1 MPCNNIPLV
10 LLPGLLND
18 ERLWAHQVAA
28 FEPSRS
34 VFVADLAQDDSIAQM
49 ARRTLEQA
57 PPLFALAALSMGGYV
72 AMEIMRQAPERVVA
86 LALFD
91 TMVRPDSEDRARVR
105 RGLLELAK
113 LGKFMG
119 VTPHLLPKIIHPRSI
134 GTAAAQQVMDMAQS
148 IGREG
153 FIRQQQAIIERE
165 DYRSLLETI
174 SVPTLIVVGENDEIT
189 PLEESEFTRQGI
201 AGSRL
206 VIMPE
211 CGHLP
216 PLEYPQRTTELLQEW
231 LVGADLSAKRFTQFN
246 TAS

>member
-1 MPCNNIPLV
+1 MS
-10 LLPGLLND
+10 D
-18 ERLWAHQVAA
+18 
-28 FEPSRS
+28 SRS
-34 VFVADLAQDDSIAQM
+34 VFVADLSRDDSIEQM
-49 ARRTLEQA
+49 ARRTLDEA

-105 RGLLELAK
+105 RGLLELAQ

-119 VTPHLLPKIIHPRSI
+119 VTPHLLPRIIHARCV
-134 GTAAAQQVMDMAQS
+134 GTAAAQEVMDMAQT

-153 FIRQQQAIIERE
+153 FIRQQQAIINRR
-165 DYRSLLETI
+165 DYTPLLQAI

-189 PLEESEFTRQGI
+189 PLAESEFTHRGI
-201 AGSRL
+201 AGSHL
-206 VIMPE
+206 VVLPE

-216 PLEYPQRTTELLQEW
+216 PLEYPQRTSELLQEW
-231 LVGADLSAKRFTQFN
+231 LSPTVL
-246 TAS
+246 

>member
-1 MPCNNIPLV
+1 MACNNLPLV

-18 ERLWAHQVAA
+18 ERLWAHQTAA
-28 FEPSRS
+28 FESSRS
-34 VFVADLAQDDSIAQM
+34 VFVADLSRDDSIAQM

-57 PPLFALAALSMGGYV
+57 PPFFALAALSMGGYV
-72 AMEIMRQAPERVVA
+72 AMEIMRQAPERVRA

-105 RGLLELAK
+105 RGLLELAQ

-119 VTPHLLPKIIHPRSI
+119 VTPQLLPRIIHPRCL
-134 GTAAAQQVMDMAQS
+134 GTAAAQEVMDMAQA

-153 FIRQQQAIIERE
+153 FIRQQQAIIDRQ
-165 DYRSLLETI
+165 DYTALLQAI
-174 SVPTLIVVGENDEIT
+174 SVPTLVVVGENDEIT
-189 PLEESEFTRQGI
+189 PLAESQFTHDGI

-206 VIMPE
+206 VVLPE

-216 PLEYPQRTTELLQEW
+216 PLEYPERTTELLQEW
-231 LVGADLSAKRFTQFN
+231 LN
-246 TAS
+246 TI

>member
-1 MPCNNIPLV
+1 MACNNLPLV

-28 FEPSRS
+28 FEPSRR
-34 VFVADLAQDDSIAQM
+34 VFVADLSRDDSIAQM
-49 ARRTLEQA
+49 ARRTLDEA
-57 PPLFALAALSMGGYV
+57 PPFFALSALSMGGYV

-105 RGLLELAK
+105 RGLLELAQ

-119 VTPHLLPKIIHPRSI
+119 VTPHLLPRIIHARCI
-134 GTAAAQQVMDMAQS
+134 GTAAAQQVMDMAQT

-153 FIRQQQAIIERE
+153 FIRQQQAIIERQ
-165 DYRSLLETI
+165 DYSSLLGTI

-189 PLEESEFTRQGI
+189 PLAESEFTHRGI

-206 VIMPE
+206 VVLAE

-231 LVGADLSAKRFTQFN
+231 LTEV
-246 TAS
+246 

>member
-1 MPCNNIPLV
+1 MSCNNLPLV

-34 VFVADLAQDDSIAQM
+34 VSVADLSQDDSIEKM

-57 PPLFALAALSMGGYV
+57 PPFFALAALSMGGYV

-119 VTPHLLPKIIHPRSI
+119 VTPHLLPRIIHARCL
-134 GTAAAQQVMDMAQS
+134 GTVAAQQVMDMAQT

-189 PLEESEFTRQGI
+189 PVEESVFTQQGI

-206 VIMPE
+206 VVLPE

-231 LVGADLSAKRFTQFN
+231 LTEV
-246 TAS
+246 

>member
-1 MPCNNIPLV
+1 MSCNNLPLV

-34 VFVADLAQDDSIAQM
+34 VSVADLSQDDSIEQM

-57 PPLFALAALSMGGYV
+57 PPFFALAALSMGGYV

-119 VTPHLLPKIIHPRSI
+119 VTPHLLPRIIHARCL
-134 GTAAAQQVMDMAQS
+134 GTFAAQQVMDMAQT

-189 PLEESEFTRQGI
+189 PVEESVFTQQGI

-206 VIMPE
+206 VVLPE

-216 PLEYPQRTTELLQEW
+216 PLEYPERTTELLQEW
-231 LVGADLSAKRFTQFN
+231 LNAV
-246 TAS
+246 